1 MEHVGR
7 MVKAFS
13 QSVSCTDISDME
25 WLPHHYMS
33 A

>member
-13 QSVSCTDISDME
+13 QSVSCTDISDTE
-25 WLPHHYMS
+25 GWLHHYMS